1 MSETFERA
9 RFPMAKD
16 NGCSKYVGQSY
27 YTTRKYDPKRAYP
40 WLTSVT
46 RLGISSNKK
55 QAIEA
60 AINRPD
66 ALLRSVS
73 PLGKASNYPSIL
85 GEVQGRQVSGPLP
98 YKANVSFDTNAIQ
111 VGTVEPNV
119 HPTLESA
126 SNLGGN
132 VKKQKSCMT
141 KELAMTSE
149 PGPNKSP
156 LSNKSLLLSGVID
169 GAPVMYVLKRRK
181 IFLRGVIKG
190 SKILCSCNE
199 CNNLKY
205 IGPSKFE
212 RHAGGKTKK
221 PLAFMYLENGK
232 TISQVCQELR
242 DTPDDMLFRRLPEI
256 AGSAFRWL
264 SFNNR
269 KRSF

>member
-1 MSETFERA
+1 
-9 RFPMAKD
+9 MAKD
-16 NGCSKYVGQSY
+16 NGCSKYFGQSY
-27 YTTRKYDPKRAYP
+27 YTTGKYDPKRAYP
-40 WLTSVT
+40 WLTNVT

-73 PLGKASNYPSIL
+73 PLGEASNYPSIL

-132 VKKQKSCMT
+132 VKKQKSCRPR
-141 KELAMTSE
+141 ELAMTSE

-156 LSNKSLLLSGVID
+156 FSNKSLLLSGVID
-169 GAPVMYVLKRRK
+169 GAPVMHVLKRRK
-181 IFLRGVIKG
+181 VSSFSYRHLPASLLIFLF
-190 SKILCSCNE
+190 LCSTFDA
-199 CNNLKY
+199 Y
-205 IGPSKFE
+205 SS
-212 RHAGGKTKK
+212 TD
-221 PLAFMYLENGK
+221 
-232 TISQVCQELR
+232 ISS
-242 DTPDDMLFRRLPEI
+242 RRY
-256 AGSAFRWL
+256 
-264 SFNNR
+264 
-269 KRSF
+269 KRVEDSV